1 MQHKKTSTRSSL
13 KLDKLVTDRNNK
25 KSDSFAAYSTEFD
38 FVFKRPRSHEAQS
51 EINEKWIF
59 VRRLIE
65 NEVGKFM
72 KIRPKQ
78 TSPIEVHSP
87 NRTAVNNNLK
97 KIRKIS

>member
-51 EINEKWIF
+51 EINEK
-59 VRRLIE
+59 
-65 NEVGKFM
+65 
-72 KIRPKQ
+72 
-78 TSPIEVHSP
+78 
-87 NRTAVNNNLK
+87 
-97 KIRKIS
+97 